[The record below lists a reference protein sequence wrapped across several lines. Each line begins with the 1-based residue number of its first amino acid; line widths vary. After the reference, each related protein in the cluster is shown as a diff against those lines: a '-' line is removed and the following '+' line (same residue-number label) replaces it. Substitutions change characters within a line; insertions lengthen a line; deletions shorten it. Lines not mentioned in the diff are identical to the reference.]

1 MCDRM
6 ATGPATG
13 TLESPSDRRGT
24 GDESRAVQDLYDG
37 HAGALLRYVFRLTGD
52 RARAE
57 DVVQETLLRAWRHL
71 TNGGGEQPARSW
83 LFTVARNI
91 VIDQSRTARYR
102 KEVMWSDPAD
112 VGDYDGPDEVMAAL
126 DRLVVT
132 EALSRLPDVHRDVL
146 TRAYYLGWTA
156 TQIAEDLQIAEGT
169 VKSRLHYA
177 LRKLQSIL
185 NEMGVGTVNP

>member
-1 MCDRM
+1 MCDQI
-6 ATGPATG
+6 ATASAAGV
-13 TLESPSDRRGT
+13 LDRPSDRHGTDADGHAMRG
-24 GDESRAVQDLYDG
+24 LYDG
-37 HAGALLRYVFRLTGD
+37 HADVLLRYVFRLTGD
-52 RARAE
+52 RSRAE

-71 TNGGGEQPARSW
+71 ASTGGERPVRSW

-102 KEVMWSDPAD
+102 NEVMWSDPAD
-112 VGDYDGPDEVMAAL
+112 VADYDGPDEVVAAL
-126 DRLVVT
+126 DRLLVS

-156 TQIAEDLQIAEGT
+156 AQIAEDLQIAEGT

-177 LRKLQSIL
+177 LRKLRVIF
-185 NEMGVGTVNP
+185 NEMGIGTINP